1 MTYHI
6 ARNGHVFG
14 PYTLEQVQQYM
25 ASGNIV
31 ASDLAQA
38 EGSTEWLP
46 VAQVFP
52 LASVAE
58 PPMYAGGLHP
68 GGLPTLFPN
77 PPDLPWWV
85 ALLLGLVTGGLFFV
99 AWDLVEAA
107 WMRRIDKNS
116 NALWLYIAVAV
127 VYVFRLPSI
136 WNSVSYNVFDG
147 SQVPVHHGSLFGLAG
162 LVLFIASRFIFRG
175 ELLRHFNGP
184 EPVGLHL
191 NAFLTLLFGGLYFQ
205 YKFNEINRIKRMLH
219 VSVPPA

>member
-1 MTYHI
+1 MTYRI
-6 ARNGHVFG
+6 ARNGQVFG
-14 PYTLEQVQQYM
+14 PYTLEQLQQYM

-46 VAQVFP
+46 IAQLFP

-58 PPMYAGGLHP
+58 PPVNPAGVP
-68 GGLPTLFPN
+68 ALFPD

-85 ALLLGLVTGGLFFV
+85 AALIGLVTGGLFFV
-99 AWDLVEAA
+99 VWDVVEAA
-107 WMRRIDKNS
+107 WMRRIDRNS

-127 VYVFRLPSI
+127 VYIFRLPSI
-136 WNSVSYNVFDG
+136 WNTLSYNLFDG
-147 SQVPVHHGSLFGLAG
+147 SQVTVHHGSLFGLAG

-184 EPVGLHL
+184 EPIGLHL
-191 NAFLTLLFGGLYFQ
+191 NAFWTLLFGGLYFQ
-205 YKFNEINRIKRMLH
+205 YKFNEINGIKRMLH
-219 VSVPPA
+219 VSVPAA